1 MIYSAIASIDGFIE
15 DGNGAF
21 GWAEPDEEVFRFIND
36 LERPIGTYLFGRRM
50 YDTMKYWETAPGDES
65 VPAFHR
71 DFTDIW
77 HQAEKIVFSRSLDT
91 PSTARTKVVRT
102 FDTDEISRLKTA
114 AARDLTVGGAE
125 LAGQA
130 IKAGLVDELQ
140 LFVVPVIVGGGKAWL
155 PSQVRLDLDLVDSR
169 SFASG
174 FVFLR
179 YRCAPRSIS

>member
-15 DGNGAF
+15 DASGTF
-21 GWAEPDEEVFRFIND
+21 DWAEPDEEVFRFLND
-36 LERPIGTYLFGRRM
+36 LQRPIGTYLFGRRM

-71 DFTDIW
+71 DFTEIW
-77 HQAEKIVFSRSLDT
+77 HQGEKIVFSRTLDA
-91 PSTARTKVVRT
+91 PSTARTKIVRD
-102 FDTDEISRLKTA
+102 FDADEISRLKTA
-114 AARDLTVGGAE
+114 AARDLAVGGAQ

-155 PSQVRLDLDLVDSR
+155 PSEVRLDLDLVDSR

-179 YRCAPRSIS
+179 YRCAPRAFS